1 MAICIYKK
9 PDGTRCDRP
18 VSKNSLY
25 CPEHRPSALMAE
37 KGWAVDVTG
46 KLRKDDTG
54 LDTLVAREPPRGTKG
69 RA

>member
-1 MAICIYKK
+1 
-9 PDGTRCDRP
+9 
-18 VSKNSLY
+18 
-25 CPEHRPSALMAE
+25 MAE